1 MASLFSELKRRN
13 VFRVGIA
20 YTVIA
25 WLIVQV
31 LDVMLPTFG
40 APDWV
45 QKVLILIVGLG
56 LPVSLL
62 FAWAYEMTPQ
72 GVMKTEDVN
81 RSDSITSSTGQRL
94 NYVVIAVLIMAL
106 GFFIWERQQLVVD
119 SGSSVSD
126 TIQSVADKNL
136 DKRSIAV
143 LPFVNMSSD
152 PEQEWFA
159 DGLTEELLN
168 SLARTADLLVAARTS
183 SFKFKDS
190 QDDIPTIAAALGV
203 AHVLE
208 GSVRR
213 SGDRLRV
220 TAQLI
225 RAADGFHLWSQTYD
239 RDPDDVIAV
248 QEDLAIA
255 IANALETAMDPAAL
269 AQMVS
274 MGTSSVPAYEAYL
287 EGLSLITK
295 WSQTGEESLILE
307 ARNAFGIALEL
318 DPDFSKAYAAVAD
331 FYSMQLRVT
340 ALGSSLT
347 SDDPTE
353 LQRKYEDAIRRAIA
367 TTNDEVQQS
376 AYEADLS
383 LTNLKYVQAL
393 NRINEV
399 IRNRPNDRDALEL
412 KSAILIPMGRREESA
427 AVQSELLAISGDD
440 EDELQ
445 SRVVGFVFSGSV
457 DSALPVITRALGL
470 YPNNPNMAYQFHRAL
485 MWAGKYDEARPLL
498 EIIRGSEMDAVNA
511 LIADAR
517 QSCADNDYAAARKL
531 YDEILISNQGTTIPF
546 LAHYLFGE
554 VEEANAL
561 LRPYHD
567 SDDLI
572 ALASYLNY
580 PFFDAAYFPKLQA
593 ILDEQGIVRGALL
606 AIPFACK
613 QPVG

>member
-20 YTVIA
+20 YIVVA

-56 LPVSLL
+56 LPISLL

-72 GVMKTEDVN
+72 GVMKTEDVD

-106 GFFIWERQQLVVD
+106 GFFIWERQQVAVD
-119 SGSSVSD
+119 AGSSVSD
-126 TIQSVADKNL
+126 TSQSVADINL

-190 QDDIPTIAAALGV
+190 QEDIPTIAAALGV

-239 RDPDDVIAV
+239 RDPADVIAV

-295 WSQTGEESLILE
+295 SSQTGEESLILE

-318 DPDFSKAYAAVAD
+318 DPGFSKAYAEVAD

-340 ALGSSLT
+340 TLGSSLT
-347 SDDPTE
+347 SDDPSE

-367 TTNDEVQQS
+367 TTSDEVQQS

-383 LTNLKYVQAL
+383 LTSLKYVQAL

-440 EDELQ
+440 ADELQ
-445 SRVVGFVFSGSV
+445 SRVVGFVFSDSV

-485 MWAGKYDEARPLL
+485 MWAGQYDEARPLL

-517 QSCADNDYAAARKL
+517 QSCADNDYAATRKL
-531 YDEILISNQGTTIPF
+531 YDEILISNQGTTVPF

>member
-1 MASLFSELKRRN
+1 MTSLFSELKRRN

-20 YTVIA
+20 YIVIA

-45 QKVLILIVGLG
+45 QKVLILIVALG
-56 LPVSLL
+56 LPISLL

-531 YDEILISNQGTTIPF
+531 YDEILVSNQGTTIPF

>member
-1 MASLFSELKRRN
+1 MTSLFSELKRRN

-20 YTVIA
+20 YIVIA

-56 LPVSLL
+56 LPISLL

-517 QSCADNDYAAARKL
+517 QSCADNDYAAA
-531 YDEILISNQGTTIPF
+531 
-546 LAHYLFGE
+546 
-554 VEEANAL
+554 
-561 LRPYHD
+561 
-567 SDDLI
+567 
-572 ALASYLNY
+572 
-580 PFFDAAYFPKLQA
+580 PK
-593 ILDEQGIVRGALL
+593 II
-606 AIPFACK
+606 
-613 QPVG
+613 

>member
-1 MASLFSELKRRN
+1 MTSLFSELKRRN

-20 YTVIA
+20 YIVIA

-531 YDEILISNQGTTIPF
+531 YDEILVSNQGTTIPF